1 MHCRAAAAEAVVVYS
16 SLLLEGGDGIDYF
29 SASREAHSLF
39 FPRCPF
45 SSYFALRFSGARER
59 GLIMFS
65 IESRV
70 DSVTR
75 AEEEKSVPRKGGVD
89 KGGSLSF
96 RVYYALLR
104 GGYRDA
110 TV

>member
-1 MHCRAAAAEAVVVYS
+1 MVSTISRPLERRTLSSFLVVPFPR
-16 SLLLEGGDGIDYF
+16 I
-29 SASREAHSLF
+29 SLF
-39 FPRCPF
+39 VFEERE
-45 SSYFALRFSGARER
+45 RER
-59 GLIMFS
+59 GLIMLS